1 MCHVSTAKGFQVKGK
16 ISLDLRARIEML
28 PDTETMCNAFAVIE
42 KGGKGYT
49 WLTDSPEETREWFEA
64 VEGAIRSN
72 RPKRTN
78 LGGPSILDNVQSK
91 AIEARVAKVCAGTV
105 LMKYNQRDGKS
116 GPRWVKIDAANKIS
130 WGDTR
135 TKEPKSSMKLGD
147 AIALL
152 HGAKSS
158 AFFKQQH
165 AKKDQDWL
173 CFSLVFKG
181 RGTLD
186 FAATNADALLDWYLA
201 LAYCIRHSTE
211 ALLDEAALRARIEGM
226 I

>member
-1 MCHVSTAKGFQVKGK
+1 MRQVSTAKGFQVKGK

-64 VEGAIRSN
+64 IEGAIRSN

-173 CFSLVFKG
+173 CFSLVFKVS
-181 RGTLD
+181 
-186 FAATNADALLDWYLA
+186 N
-201 LAYCIRHSTE
+201 
-211 ALLDEAALRARIEGM
+211 
-226 I
+226 